1 MLTLRSLKSENDQ
14 VNIKYL
20 FIKNILKHSLF
31 FLKTQEQNNT
41 METDV
46 DENKVEELASHGF

>member
-14 VNIKYL
+14 VNIKYM
-20 FIKNILKHSLF
+20 IRKILKHSFHL
-31 FLKTQEQNNT
+31 LKTQEQNNT